1 MDVIVAVVL
10 GPSSMTT
17 TDEAIV
23 VVKAMGAE
31 PEDTSFDGDADA
43 AAEEPVDAA

>member
-1 MDVIVAVVL
+1 
-10 GPSSMTT
+10 MTT

-23 VVKAMGAE
+23 VVKATGAE
-31 PEDTSFDGDADA
+31 PEDTLFEDDGEA